1 MGKTLV
7 IFANKPTATPSLP
20 ALSGPKPRIE
30 SNHLFQGNS
39 EIVIVHQKEEYNLRI
54 TRNGKLIL
62 TKQIFMTKP
71 AIQPSG
77 HGKPANQT
85 TLTSRRMR

>member
-7 IFANKPTATPSLP
+7 IFANKPTVTPSLP
-20 ALSGPKPRIE
+20 APSGSKPRIE

-39 EIVIVHQKEEYNLRI
+39 ENQKEEYNLRI

-62 TKQIFMTKP
+62 TK
-71 AIQPSG
+71 
-77 HGKPANQT
+77 
-85 TLTSRRMR
+85 

>member
-1 MGKTLV
+1 MREILMDYAMKRPGGA
-7 IFANKPTATPSLP
+7 IPS
-20 ALSGPKPRIE
+20 ASTSPKPRIE

-62 TKQIFMTKP
+62 TK
-71 AIQPSG
+71 
-77 HGKPANQT
+77 
-85 TLTSRRMR
+85 